1 MLSSPVSTQ
10 NPPIGASAAALAQP
24 APSAQP
30 AASARPAQ
38 PALRRHTPEDPDR
51 GEVESFIG
59 AIYQRRYAARVQR
72 FAPELVSLR
81 DARGAIVAAAGYR
94 AAASGPL
101 YLERYLAS
109 PVEHLLEGD
118 SRARPSREGIVEV
131 GHLAAAKAG
140 EGRRLALLLAP
151 HLTALG
157 FQWVVS
163 TLTEELRQLFARL
176 GIVPLALGAADPLAL
191 GDEARGWGSYY
202 EHRPVVLA
210 GRLGPAMETLA
221 RRGRTS

>member
-1 MLSSPVSTQ
+1 VLTIAVSPQDPATAAGAVPST
-10 NPPIGASAAALAQP
+10 
-24 APSAQP
+24 
-30 AASARPAQ
+30 R
-38 PALRRHTPEDPDR
+38 PALRRHAQDDPDR
-51 GEVESFIG
+51 REIESFIE
-59 AIYQRRYAARVQR
+59 AIYQRRYAAQVRR

-81 DARGAIVAAAGYR
+81 DERGAIVAAAGYR

-101 YLERYLAS
+101 YLERYLDS
-109 PVEHLLEGD
+109 PVEHLLGGV
-118 SRARPSREGIVEV
+118 AHAQASRERIVEV

-151 HLTALG
+151 HLTSLG

-163 TLTEELRQLFARL
+163 TLTEELRQLFRRL

-210 GRLGPAMETLA
+210 GQLGLAMETLA
-221 RRGRTS
+221 RRESAS

>member
-1 MLSSPVSTQ
+1 MPPVPVSSQDPAIT
-10 NPPIGASAAALAQP
+10 AAA
-24 APSAQP
+24 APP
-30 AASARPAQ
+30 TR
-38 PALRRHTPEDPDR
+38 PALRRHAPEDPDR
-51 GEVESFIG
+51 REVESFIG
-59 AIYQRRYAARVQR
+59 AVYRQRYAAQVRG

-101 YLERYLAS
+101 FLERYLGS
-109 PVEHLLEGD
+109 PVERLLGGVAH
-118 SRARPSREGIVEV
+118 ARPSRERIVEV

-151 HLTALG
+151 HLTSLG

-163 TLTEELRQLFARL
+163 TLTEELRQLFLRL
-176 GIVPLALGAADPLAL
+176 GIVPLALGVADPRAL

-202 EHRPVVLA
+202 EHHPVVLA
-210 GRLGPAMETLA
+210 GQLGLALETLA
-221 RRGRTS
+221 RRGCPS